1 MSKRIAGVCYFKVGG
16 TQYSIAGD
24 CTVSPE
30 DFERESLSGLSGTV
44 GFKESPTPPSI
55 EVEMFTEN
63 EVDITKI
70 AAIDDDTVTAELANG
85 QVWALRNAWKVG
97 RSDMSANE
105 GKMTVKFEGPKCER
119 VA

>member
-30 DFERESLSGLSGTV
+30 DFERESLSGLSGV
-44 GFKESPTPPSI
+44 AGFKETPSAPSI
-55 EVEMFTEN
+55 EVELYTDNDF
-63 EVDITKI
+63 DIQTV
-70 AAIDDDTVTAELANG
+70 AAIDNETVTAELANG

-97 RSDMSANE
+97 RSDLSASE
-105 GKMTVKFEGPKCER
+105 GKATVKFEGIKMER